1 MQSMKIK
8 AAFIKEKTPFMTCES
23 MFIKSVFLYMH
34 TKLIHKRRNVI
45 NKNATKTGASQM
57 FFIGALRKTNMI
69 GIA

>member
-1 MQSMKIK
+1 
-8 AAFIKEKTPFMTCES
+8 MTCKS

-57 FFIGALRKTNMI
+57 FFYWCSPKNKYDWNCLSVRLELSESQRFHRF
-69 GIA
+69 